1 MIDFQDLWTGE
12 YLPEGPKNTWF
23 FFCVIFLKIDFWRL
37 SILAFKIIKTEQ
49 ILERFTEVF

>member
-12 YLPEGPKNTWF
+12 YLPEGPTNTWF
-23 FFCVIFLKIDFWRL
+23 FFYVIFLKIDFWRL

-49 ILERFTEVF
+49 ILESFTEVF